1 MEASVI
7 CMGEEIDD
15 SSKLGFFLSPPFDG
29 KICRK
34 VFVHEKKRKESSS
47 PVNMDL
53 CCFYHHQQQC
63 DIANAAK
70 LIRMKQRNWVR
81 SNFPNNYLIEMCL
94 VSCQTTIMFDDFLFE
109 WYSEEKV

>member
-1 MEASVI
+1 MVPTSGGNGKWRPLSFAWE
-7 CMGEEIDD
+7 GEEIDD

-34 VFVHEKKRKESSS
+34 VFVYEKRKESSS

-63 DIANAAK
+63 DIAMAAK
-70 LIRMKQRNWVR
+70 LIRMKQ
-81 SNFPNNYLIEMCL
+81 
-94 VSCQTTIMFDDFLFE
+94 
-109 WYSEEKV
+109 